1 MSSSGLSIVP
11 RPRSLTFSNPAGT
24 ASTPSRTAKAL
35 PLLDEKAV
43 PPPPTYEAVVA
54 VSVPPQYAPTALFPT
69 RDAKDRLVLSTRPRR
84 SLRTPANLDGSGLPS
99 VKAMSRCVVV
109 TAQPGVAGFA
119 ITREMGSVEASATTP
134 EELRLRLRQQGEA
147 LGAFAVV
154 DVRITST
161 SSKEPCFMGVGR
173 AVRFRKI

>member
-1 MSSSGLSIVP
+1 M
-11 RPRSLTFSNPAGT
+11 
-24 ASTPSRTAKAL
+24 
-35 PLLDEKAV
+35 

-69 RDAKDRLVLSTRPRR
+69 RDAKDRPVLSTRPRR

-99 VKAMSRCVVV
+99 VKATSRCVVV

-119 ITREMGSVEASATTP
+119 ITREIGSVEASATTP

-154 DVRITST
+154 DVRITFT
-161 SSKEPCFMGVGR
+161 SSKEPCYMGVGR
-173 AVRFRKI
+173 AVRFRKT